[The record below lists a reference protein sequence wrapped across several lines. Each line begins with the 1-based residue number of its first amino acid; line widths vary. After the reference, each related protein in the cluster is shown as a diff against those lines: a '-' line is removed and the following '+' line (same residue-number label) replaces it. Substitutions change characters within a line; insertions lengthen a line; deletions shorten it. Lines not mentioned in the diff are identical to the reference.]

1 MPEHWVGLALF
12 AAAAMLTT
20 SVAHAQ
26 AAPAQSGR
34 SARSPYAR
42 CSFAT
47 DRETRHPAGCVV
59 DDDLPRV
66 IGTRALL
73 KLT

>member
-26 AAPAQSGR
+26 AAPAKSGR
-34 SARSPYAR
+34 SARSP
-42 CSFAT
+42 T
-47 DRETRHPAGCVV
+47 LDVHL
-59 DDDLPRV
+59 LPIV
-66 IGTRALL
+66 KHVTPQVASLTMISHGSSGRAPCLS
-73 KLT
+73 